1 MRNVKRI
8 FVVLILLSSLTFFV
22 SFEKKDKPAR
32 GLNVGSAAPDFEIK
46 AADEQS
52 LTLSNFKGRYVLLSF
67 WASYDAQSRIQN
79 ICLSNAIQS
88 AFPNVEMVSVSFDEY
103 RSVFTETIRKDQIV
117 AAVCFVET
125 TGMKSGLFEKYRLKQ
140 GFISYLL
147 DKDGIILAKDVS
159 IEQLDA
165 LLNNELL
172 ASSGKKIGS

>member
-8 FVVLILLSSLTFFV
+8 FVVLILLSSLTSFV
-22 SFEKKDKPAR
+22 SFERKDKPAK
-32 GLNVGSAAPDFEIK
+32 GLHVGSAAPDFEIK
-46 AADEQS
+46 VADEQS
-52 LTLSNFKGRYVLLSF
+52 LTLSKFKGRYVLLSF

-79 ICLSNAIQS
+79 IYFSNAIQS
-88 AFPNVEMVSVSFDEY
+88 AFPSIEMVSVSFDEY

-159 IEQLDA
+159 VEQLDT

-172 ASSGKKIGS
+172 ASSEKKIGS